1 MSRQFDPVQ
10 LGSIELFCRAAELGS
25 FTAAAELLGVT
36 PASVSRSISR
46 LETRLGV
53 RLFTRTT
60 RSVRLTSDGALY
72 HAQCQQALEQIAEAE
87 RAITGQQSE
96 PKGLV
101 RVSVGTLYGHHRL
114 VPLLPGFM
122 AAYPGV
128 EVELNV
134 SNRNI
139 DFVEDGYDLAIRL
152 GEPRDSRLVA
162 RKLEEATVGVF
173 GSPDYLQRRG
183 QPRALDEL
191 VAHDLIQ
198 FVLPS
203 TGRPMPWIFRNAA
216 GEDIDFN
223 FKSRQRVHED
233 VLAGVGWAIAGG
245 GLFQIY
251 HFVARKAVEAGQLVE
266 VMQGAGGRSRSF
278 HVLYPQNRHL
288 SARVRA
294 FVDHLANAVSA
305 QSQPASSLHRA

>member
-1 MSRQFDPVQ
+1 MARQFDPVQ
-10 LGSIELFCRAAELGS
+10 LGSIELFCKAAEMGS
-25 FTAAAELLGVT
+25 FTAAAEMLGVT

-46 LETRLGV
+46 LEARLGV

-60 RSVRLTSDGALY
+60 RSVRLTSDGELY
-72 HAQCQQALEQIAEAE
+72 RAECQQALEQIAEAE

-128 EVELNV
+128 EIELNV

-162 RKLEEATVGVF
+162 RKLEEASVGVF
-173 GSPDYLQRRG
+173 GAPDYLRRKG
-183 QPRALDEL
+183 KPRTLEDLAT
-191 VAHDLIQ
+191 HDLIQ

-216 GEDIDFN
+216 GEDIDFT

-251 HFVARKAVEAGQLVE
+251 HFVAMEAVRNGQLVE
-266 VMQGAGGRSRSF
+266 VLHGAGGRSRSF

-288 SARVRA
+288 SARVR
-294 FVDHLANAVSA
+294 VLADYLAEA
-305 QSQPASSLHRA
+305 IRKGQ